1 MSASSTDLASSINLA
16 SSDFDLANSIPQSAQ
31 SSIQA
36 ASSDDSRANSKNQD
50 LLNTAAILQSGQ
62 PVIIP
67 TDTVYGLALMVSE
80 NTNPEILFQIK
91 DRPREKSI
99 PWLIASF
106 ADLERFTY
114 QLPDWAYQLA
124 QQYWPGALTLVCL
137 AADTVAPAFIAEDGT
152 LALRMPNHPLT
163 LQLISLLEAPL
174 ATTSANISGQA
185 AVSRAVDLDQLLVSR
200 VAAVLTNPDETDDHQ
215 ALPSTIIS
223 CLGDYPVLLRQ
234 GALDLSEWFS

>member
-1 MSASSTDLASSINLA
+1 MSASLTS
-16 SSDFDLANSIPQSAQ
+16 
-31 SSIQA
+31 
-36 ASSDDSRANSKNQD
+36 QD
-50 LLNTAAILQSGQ
+50 LLNTVAILQSGQ

-80 NTNPEILFQIK
+80 NTSPEILFQIK

-99 PWLIASF
+99 PWLIASY
-106 ADLERFTY
+106 AYLEFY
-114 QLPDWAYQLA
+114 SCQLPDWAYHLA
-124 QQYWPGALTLVCL
+124 QQYWPGALTLVCP

-174 ATTSANISGQA
+174 ATTSANMSGQS
-185 AVSRAVDLDQLLVSR
+185 AVSRAVDLDKLLVSR
-200 VAAVLTNPDETDDHQ
+200 VAAVLTDPNETDDLQ

-223 CLGDYPVLLRQ
+223 CLGDRPVLLRQ
-234 GALDLSEWFS
+234 GALDLSEWFN